1 MHVSVL
7 YAAHSAFV
15 SSARIDGWDLLFSA
29 HCYYFFVASF
39 KGDTTKGG
47 PILVAY
53 GDLFTVFLI
62 TIRLVLKRQGR

>member
-1 MHVSVL
+1 MQRIQHLFLLPGLMAGTFFSQHIVIT
-7 YAAHSAFV
+7 FV
-15 SSARIDGWDLLFSA
+15 S
-29 HCYYFFVASF
+29 SF